1 MFQRPRGTRDF
12 GPTEMARRTAL
23 ERLCDEQAARHGFL
37 RVATPT
43 FESLDLFTAKSG
55 DAVVGELYAFEDKG
69 GRPLTLRPELT
80 APVMRMVANEMR
92 SVPKPMRLAYH
103 GSCFRYEE
111 FKTARY
117 REFWQYG
124 CEIVGASG
132 PLVEAEVVAFAI
144 SLMRAADVSDW
155 SMRIGHVGIL
165 NDLLAG
171 LGIPEESRRD
181 VMRLL
186 DKGDFAGLEGKGVSS
201 DAATKLEAFA
211 SLSGGT
217 DVIPAARTM
226 LEEMGVATD
235 SLDSL
240 GEMMCCLEGLV
251 PKMPETNIDLTV
263 ARGLDYYTGM
273 VFEFEVAELGGE
285 GQVLGGGSYR
295 LMHLFDLDE
304 LDPCCGFGLG
314 FDRILIAL
322 EKQAERLGRDEVVPG
337 ESSGPG
343 SLAVI
348 PFKIDSNNVLGLVAG
363 LRASGERVL
372 LELRE
377 RNLGRSMGWADSAGA
392 SFALIVGPRD
402 LEAGEATIKRLS
414 DGEQAQ
420 CALNAEAISEALA
433 QLRA

>member
-12 GPTEMARRTAL
+12 GPAEMARRTAL

-92 SVPKPMRLAYH
+92 SVPKPMRLAYY

-155 SMRIGHVGIL
+155 SMKIGHVGIL

-171 LGIPEESRRD
+171 LEIPEDNRRD

-186 DKGDFAGLEGKGVSS
+186 DKGDFAGLGAKVSS
-201 DAATKLEAFA
+201 DAAAKLESFA
-211 SLSGGT
+211 SLSGGS

-226 LEEMGVATD
+226 LEEMGVATE

-240 GEMMCCLEGLV
+240 GEMMCSLEGLV
-251 PKMPETNIDLTV
+251 PNMPATSIDLTV

-285 GQVLGGGSYR
+285 SQVLGGGSYR

-337 ESSGPG
+337 ESAGPG

-348 PFKIDSNNVLGLVAG
+348 PFKIDASHVLGLVG
-363 LRASGERVL
+363 ELRTSGERVL
-372 LELRE
+372 LELRQ

-392 SFALIVGPRD
+392 AFALIVGPRD
-402 LEAGEATIKRLS
+402 LEAGEATVKRMS
-414 DGEQAQ
+414 DGHEAQ
-420 CALNAEAISEALA
+420 CKLSADAIAEALA
-433 QLRA
+433 SLRT

>member
-12 GPTEMARRTAL
+12 GPAEMARRTAL
-23 ERLCDEQAARHGFL
+23 ERLCDEQALRHGFL
-37 RVATPT
+37 RVTTPT
-43 FESLDLFTAKSG
+43 FESLELFTAKSG
-55 DAVVGELYAFEDKG
+55 DAVVDELYAFEDKG

-92 SVPKPMRLAYH
+92 SVPKPMRLAYF

-144 SLMRAADVSDW
+144 SLMRAADVTDW
-155 SMRIGHVGIL
+155 KMRIGHVGIL

-171 LGIPEESRRD
+171 LSIPEDARRD

-186 DKGDFAGLEGKGVSS
+186 DKGDFAGLTGKGVSP
-201 DAATKLEAFA
+201 DAAAKLEAFA
-211 SLSGGT
+211 SLSGGD
-217 DVIPAARTM
+217 DVVPQARSM
-226 LEEMGVATD
+226 LEEMGIGTE

-240 GEMMCCLEGLV
+240 GEMMCCLAGLV
-251 PKMPETNIDLTV
+251 PDMPETIIDLTV

-273 VFEFEVAELGGE
+273 VFEFDVAELGGE
-285 GQVLGGGSYR
+285 SQVLGGGSYR
-295 LMHLFDLDE
+295 LMHLFDLEE

-322 EKQAERLGRDEVVPG
+322 EKQAERLGREETVPG

-348 PFKIDSNNVLGLVAG
+348 PFKVDPNNVLGLVSE
-363 LRASGERVL
+363 LRSSGERVL
-372 LELRE
+372 LELRQ

-392 SFALIVGPRD
+392 AFALIVGPRD
-402 LEAGEATIKRLS
+402 LEAGEATIKRLA

-420 CALNAEAISEALA
+420 CALNVEAISEALRR
-433 QLRA
+433 LRA

>member
-12 GPTEMARRTAL
+12 GPAEMARRTAL

-92 SVPKPMRLAYH
+92 SVPKPMRLAYY

-155 SMRIGHVGIL
+155 SMKIGHVGIL

-171 LGIPEESRRD
+171 LEIPEDNRRD

-186 DKGDFAGLEGKGVSS
+186 DKGDFAGLGTKVSS
-201 DAATKLEAFA
+201 DAAAKLEAFA
-211 SLSGGT
+211 SLSGGS
-217 DVIPAARTM
+217 DVIPAARVM
-226 LEEMGVATD
+226 LEEMGVATE

-240 GEMMCCLEGLV
+240 GEMMCSLEGLV
-251 PKMPETNIDLTV
+251 PNMPATSIDLTV

-285 GQVLGGGSYR
+285 SQVLGGGSYR

-322 EKQAERLGRDEVVPG
+322 EKQAERLGRNEVVPG
-337 ESSGPG
+337 ESAGPG

-348 PFKIDSNNVLGLVAG
+348 PFKIDASHVLGLVG
-363 LRASGERVL
+363 ELRTSGERVL
-372 LELRE
+372 LELRQ

-392 SFALIVGPRD
+392 AFALIVGPRD
-402 LEAGEATIKRLS
+402 LEAGEATVKRMS
-414 DGEQAQ
+414 DGQEAQ
-420 CALNAEAISEALA
+420 CKLNAGAIAEALA
-433 QLRA
+433 SLRA

>member
-12 GPTEMARRTAL
+12 GPAEMARRTAL

-92 SVPKPMRLAYH
+92 SVPKPMRLAYY

-155 SMRIGHVGIL
+155 SMKIGHVGIL

-171 LGIPEESRRD
+171 LEIPEDNRRD

-186 DKGDFAGLEGKGVSS
+186 DKGDFAGLGAKVSS
-201 DAATKLEAFA
+201 DAAAKLEAFA
-211 SLSGGT
+211 SLSGGS

-226 LEEMGVATD
+226 LEEMGVATE

-240 GEMMCCLEGLV
+240 GEMMCSLEGLV
-251 PKMPETNIDLTV
+251 PNMPATRIDLTV

-273 VFEFEVAELGGE
+273 VFEVKVEELGGE
-285 GQVLGGGSYR
+285 GQVLGGGSYK
-295 LMHLFDLDE
+295 LLHLFGLPD

-314 FDRILIAL
+314 FDRVLLAL
-322 EKQAERLGRDEVVPG
+322 EAQAAAAGREEAVPG
-337 ESSGPG
+337 E
-343 SLAVI
+343 VDER
-348 PFKIDSNNVLGLVAG
+348 PFIAIAPNKADHMALLPLVA
-363 LRASGERVL
+363 S
-372 LELRE
+372 LRE
-377 RNLGRSMGWADSAGA
+377 SGARVELLLSKKNYGRIIKWTEGIGA
-392 SFALIVGPRD
+392 SHLLMVKPED
-402 LEAGEATIKRLS
+402 LEAGTGRLINFKTG
-414 DGEQAQ
+414 DRADVE
-420 CALNAEAISEALA
+420 LNASSVLDAL
-433 QLRA
+433 

>member
-12 GPTEMARRTAL
+12 GPAEMARRTAL

-92 SVPKPMRLAYH
+92 SVPKPMRLAYY

-124 CEIVGASG
+124 CEIIGASG

-155 SMRIGHVGIL
+155 SMKIGHVGIL

-171 LGIPEESRRD
+171 LEIPEDNRRD

-186 DKGDFAGLEGKGVSS
+186 DKGDFAGLASKVSS

-211 SLSGGT
+211 SLSGGS

-226 LEEMGVATD
+226 LEEMGVATE

-240 GEMMCCLEGLV
+240 GEMMCSLEGLV
-251 PKMPETNIDLTV
+251 PNMPATSIDLTV

-285 GQVLGGGSYR
+285 SQVLGGGSYR

-322 EKQAERLGRDEVVPG
+322 EKQAERLGRSEVVPG
-337 ESSGPG
+337 ESAGPG

-348 PFKIDSNNVLGLVAG
+348 PFKIDASHVLGLVG
-363 LRASGERVL
+363 ELRTSGERVL
-372 LELRE
+372 LELRQ

-392 SFALIVGPRD
+392 AFALIVGPRD
-402 LEAGEATIKRLS
+402 LEAGEATVKRMS
-414 DGEQAQ
+414 DGQEAQ
-420 CALNAEAISEALA
+420 CKLNAGAIAEALA
-433 QLRA
+433 SLRA

>member
-12 GPTEMARRTAL
+12 GPAEMARRTAL

-92 SVPKPMRLAYH
+92 SVPKPMRLAYY

-155 SMRIGHVGIL
+155 SMKIGHVGIL

-171 LGIPEESRRD
+171 LEIPEDNRRD

-186 DKGDFAGLEGKGVSS
+186 DKGDFAGLGAKVSS
-201 DAATKLEAFA
+201 DAAAKLESFA
-211 SLSGGT
+211 SLSGGS

-226 LEEMGVATD
+226 LEEMGVATE

-240 GEMMCCLEGLV
+240 GEMMCSLEGLV
-251 PKMPETNIDLTV
+251 PNMPATSIDLTV

-285 GQVLGGGSYR
+285 SQVLGGGSYR

-322 EKQAERLGRDEVVPG
+322 EKQAERLGRNEVVPG
-337 ESSGPG
+337 ESAGPG

-348 PFKIDSNNVLGLVAG
+348 PFKIDASHVLGLVG
-363 LRASGERVL
+363 ELRTSGERVL
-372 LELRE
+372 LELRQ

-392 SFALIVGPRD
+392 AFALIVGPRD
-402 LEAGEATIKRLS
+402 LEAGEATVKRMS
-414 DGEQAQ
+414 DGHEAQ
-420 CALNAEAISEALA
+420 CKLSADAIAEALA
-433 QLRA
+433 SLRA

>member
-12 GPTEMARRTAL
+12 GPAEMARRTAL

-92 SVPKPMRLAYH
+92 SVPKPMRLAYY

-124 CEIVGASG
+124 CEIIGASG

-155 SMRIGHVGIL
+155 SMKIGHVGIL

-171 LGIPEESRRD
+171 LEIPEDNRRD

-186 DKGDFAGLEGKGVSS
+186 DKGDFAGLGSKVSS

-211 SLSGGT
+211 SLSGGS

-226 LEEMGVATD
+226 LEEMGVATE

-240 GEMMCCLEGLV
+240 GEMMCSLEGLV
-251 PKMPETNIDLTV
+251 PNMPATSIDLTV

-285 GQVLGGGSYR
+285 SQVLGGGSYR

-322 EKQAERLGRDEVVPG
+322 EKQAERLGRNEVVPG
-337 ESSGPG
+337 ESAGPG

-348 PFKIDSNNVLGLVAG
+348 PFKIDASHVLGLVG
-363 LRASGERVL
+363 DLRQSGERVL
-372 LELRE
+372 LELRQ

-392 SFALIVGPRD
+392 AFALIVGPRD
-402 LEAGEATIKRLS
+402 LEAGEATVKRMS
-414 DGEQAQ
+414 DGQEAQ
-420 CALNAEAISEALA
+420 CKLNAGAIAEALA
-433 QLRA
+433 SLRA

>member
-12 GPTEMARRTAL
+12 GPAEMARRTAL

-92 SVPKPMRLAYH
+92 SVPKPMRLAYF

-124 CEIVGASG
+124 CEIIGASG

-155 SMRIGHVGIL
+155 SMKIGHVGIL

-171 LGIPEESRRD
+171 LDIPEDNRRD

-186 DKGDFAGLEGKGVSS
+186 DKGDFAGLATKVSS
-201 DAATKLEAFA
+201 DAAAKLEAFA
-211 SLSGGT
+211 SLSGGS
-217 DVIPAARTM
+217 DVFPAARAM
-226 LEEMGVATD
+226 LEDMGVATE

-240 GEMMCCLEGLV
+240 GEMMCSLEGLV
-251 PKMPETNIDLTV
+251 PNMPATSIDLTV

-273 VFEFEVAELGGE
+273 VFEFEVSELGGE
-285 GQVLGGGSYR
+285 SQVLGGGSYR

-337 ESSGPG
+337 ESAGPG

-348 PFKIDSNNVLGLVAG
+348 PFKIDASHVLGLVG
-363 LRASGERVL
+363 ELRESGERVL
-372 LELRE
+372 LELRQ

-392 SFALIVGPRD
+392 AFALIVGPRD
-402 LEAGEATIKRLS
+402 LEAGEATIKRMS
-414 DGEQAQ
+414 DGQEAQ
-420 CALNAEAISEALA
+420 CKLSAGAIAEALA
-433 QLRA
+433 SLRA

>member
-12 GPTEMARRTAL
+12 GPAEMARRTAL

-92 SVPKPMRLAYH
+92 SVPKPMRLAYY

-155 SMRIGHVGIL
+155 SMKIGHVGIL

-171 LGIPEESRRD
+171 LDIPEDNRRD

-186 DKGDFAGLEGKGVSS
+186 DKGDFAGLSAKVSS
-201 DAATKLEAFA
+201 DAAAKLESFA
-211 SLSGGT
+211 SLSGGS

-226 LEEMGVATD
+226 LEEMGVATE

-240 GEMMCCLEGLV
+240 GEMMCSLEGLV
-251 PKMPETNIDLTV
+251 PNMPATSIDLTV

-285 GQVLGGGSYR
+285 SQVLGGGSYR
-295 LMHLFDLDE
+295 LMHLFDLGE

-337 ESSGPG
+337 ESAGPG

-348 PFKIDSNNVLGLVAG
+348 PFKIDASHVLGLVG
-363 LRASGERVL
+363 ELRTSGERVL
-372 LELRE
+372 LELRQ

-392 SFALIVGPRD
+392 AFALIVGPRD
-402 LEAGEATIKRLS
+402 LEAGEATVKRMS
-414 DGEQAQ
+414 DGHEAQ
-420 CALNAEAISEALA
+420 CKLSADAIAEALA
-433 QLRA
+433 SLRT

>member
-12 GPTEMARRTAL
+12 GPAEMARRTAL

-92 SVPKPMRLAYH
+92 SVPKPMRLAYY

-124 CEIVGASG
+124 CEIIGASG

-155 SMRIGHVGIL
+155 SMKIGHVGIL

-171 LGIPEESRRD
+171 LEIPEDNRRD

-186 DKGDFAGLEGKGVSS
+186 DKGDFAGLGAKVSA
-201 DAATKLEAFA
+201 DAADKLEAFA
-211 SLSGGT
+211 SLSGGS

-226 LEEMGVATD
+226 LEEMGVATE

-240 GEMMCCLEGLV
+240 GEMMCSLEGLI
-251 PKMPETNIDLTV
+251 PNMPATSIDLTV

-285 GQVLGGGSYR
+285 SQVLGGGSYR

-322 EKQAERLGRDEVVPG
+322 EKQAERLGRNEEVPG
-337 ESSGPG
+337 ESAGPG

-348 PFKIDSNNVLGLVAG
+348 PFKIDPSHVLGLVG
-363 LRASGERVL
+363 ELRESEERVL
-372 LELRE
+372 LELRQ

-392 SFALIVGPRD
+392 AFALIVGPRD
-402 LEAGEATIKRLS
+402 LEAGEATIKRMS
-414 DGEQAQ
+414 DGQEAQ
-420 CALNAEAISEALA
+420 CKLNAGAIAEALA
-433 QLRA
+433 SLRA